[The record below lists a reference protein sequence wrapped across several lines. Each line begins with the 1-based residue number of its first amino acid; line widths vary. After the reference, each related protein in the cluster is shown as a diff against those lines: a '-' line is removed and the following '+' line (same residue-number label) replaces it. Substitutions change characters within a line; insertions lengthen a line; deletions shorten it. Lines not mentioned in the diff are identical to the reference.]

1 MSETNGSSIR
11 GRGRRKFSAAD
22 KLRIVLAGLQA
33 DTKVSELC
41 RREGI
46 SATQFYQWKD
56 RLLGSASK
64 VFDDKSSAPSARE
77 ERTAAELSRMKDV
90 IAERPTP
97 WVPRAENIELKKT
110 LSD

>member
-1 MSETNGSSIR
+1 MSETNGSGSR
-11 GRGRRKFSAAD
+11 PHGRRKFGAAD

-56 RLLGSASK
+56 RLLGSAAK
-64 VFDDKSSAPSARE
+64 VFEDKGGGPSVQE
-77 ERTAAELSRMKDV
+77 ERSAAQLARMKDV
-90 IAERPTP
+90 IAEIT
-97 WVPRAENIELKKT
+97 AENVELKKT

>member
-1 MSETNGSSIR
+1 MSETNGLGGGR
-11 GRGRRKFSAAD
+11 RGRRKFSAAD

-56 RLLGSASK
+56 RLLGSAAK
-64 VFDDKSSAPSARE
+64 VFEEKASGASVQAERSAAQ
-77 ERTAAELSRMKDV
+77 LQRMKDV
-90 IAERPTP
+90 IAEIT
-97 WVPRAENIELKKT
+97 AENVELKKT

>member
-1 MSETNGSSIR
+1 MSETNGSGSDR
-11 GRGRRKFSAAD
+11 RGRRKFSAGD

-56 RLLGSASK
+56 RLLGSAAK
-64 VFDDKSSAPSARE
+64 VFEEKANGPSVQA
-77 ERTAAELSRMKDV
+77 ERTAAQLQRMKDV
-90 IAERPTP
+90 IAEIT
-97 WVPRAENIELKKT
+97 AENVELKKT

>member
-1 MSETNGSSIR
+1 MNETNGSSG
-11 GRGRRKFSAAD
+11 GRRERRKFGAAD

-56 RLLGSASK
+56 RLMGSAAK
-64 VFDDKSSAPSARE
+64 VFEDKASGPSARE
-77 ERTAAELSRMKDV
+77 ERAAAQLDRLKDV
-90 IAERPTP
+90 IAEIT
-97 WVPRAENIELKKT
+97 AENVELKKT